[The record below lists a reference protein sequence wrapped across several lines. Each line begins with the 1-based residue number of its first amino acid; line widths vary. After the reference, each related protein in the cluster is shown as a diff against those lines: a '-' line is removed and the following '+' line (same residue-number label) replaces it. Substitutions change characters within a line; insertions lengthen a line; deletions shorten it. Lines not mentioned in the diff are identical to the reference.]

1 MDFHNYV
8 GIIVDI
14 VSDNNN
20 YKLVGKLS
28 NHKPNL
34 YQVTGEQGHRVFWN
48 WEVLAY
54 HVELSNN
61 KLTIFI

>member
-8 GIIVDI
+8 GKIVDI